1 MDLEQKAIERIKTA
15 SEMSIEYYKQ
25 PLICTYSGGKDSDVL
40 LELFKRSGV
49 PFEVQHSHTTA
60 DAPQTVWHVRDNF
73 KKLEEGGIKCSI
85 NYPRKP
91 DGTRITMWNLIPR
104 KLMPPTRLVRYCCK
118 ELKET
123 AGMGR
128 YVATG
133 VRWDESTKRKH
144 TRSEFEKIGA
154 SVKTKESFDD
164 SVMLNNDNNSKRRI
178 TELCMQKHKMVVNP
192 IVDWKEEDI
201 WNYID
206 QENICVNKL
215 YQCGYKRVGC
225 IGCPMAGRKGKL
237 KEFYDFPTFKLNYIR
252 AFDRMLEVRKA
263 KNLPTQWESGEE
275 VFLWWIEDKNVAGQ
289 REFKVAENG
298 QLMW

>member
-1 MDLEQKAIERIKTA
+1 
-15 SEMSIEYYKQ
+15 
-25 PLICTYSGGKDSDVL
+25 
-40 LELFKRSGV
+40 
-49 PFEVQHSHTTA
+49 
-60 DAPQTVWHVRDNF
+60 
-73 KKLEEGGIKCSI
+73 
-85 NYPRKP
+85 
-91 DGTRITMWNLIPR
+91 
-104 KLMPPTRLVRYCCK
+104 
-118 ELKET
+118 
-123 AGMGR
+123 MGR

-192 IVDWKEEDI
+192 IVDWKEKDI

-206 QENICVNKL
+206 QEHICTNEL

-225 IGCPMAGRKGKL
+225 IGCPMAGRKGRL

-252 AFDRMLEVRKA
+252 AFDMMLEARKA
-263 KNLPTQWESGEE
+263 KNLPTRWESGEE

>member
-1 MDLEQKAIERIKTA
+1 
-15 SEMSIEYYKQ
+15 
-25 PLICTYSGGKDSDVL
+25 
-40 LELFKRSGV
+40 
-49 PFEVQHSHTTA
+49 
-60 DAPQTVWHVRDNF
+60 
-73 KKLEEGGIKCSI
+73 
-85 NYPRKP
+85 
-91 DGTRITMWNLIPR
+91 
-104 KLMPPTRLVRYCCK
+104 
-118 ELKET
+118 
-123 AGMGR
+123 
-128 YVATG
+128 
-133 VRWDESTKRKH
+133 
-144 TRSEFEKIGA
+144 
-154 SVKTKESFDD
+154 
-164 SVMLNNDNNSKRRI
+164 
-178 TELCMQKHKMVVNP
+178 MVVNP

-225 IGCPMAGRKGKL
+225 IGCPMAGRKGRL

-252 AFDRMLEVRKA
+252 AFDRMLETRKA

>member
-1 MDLEQKAIERIKTA
+1 
-15 SEMSIEYYKQ
+15 
-25 PLICTYSGGKDSDVL
+25 
-40 LELFKRSGV
+40 
-49 PFEVQHSHTTA
+49 
-60 DAPQTVWHVRDNF
+60 
-73 KKLEEGGIKCSI
+73 
-85 NYPRKP
+85 
-91 DGTRITMWNLIPR
+91 MWNLILR
-104 KLMPPTRLVRYCCK
+104 KLIPPTRHVRYCCQ
-118 ELKET
+118 ELKENNSN
-123 AGMGR
+123 GR
-128 YVATG
+128 YIATG
-133 VRWDESTKRKH
+133 VRWDESTKRKNMWD
-144 TRSEFEKIGA
+144 EFERIG
-154 SVKTKESFDD
+154 SSKKTAEKFNT
-164 SVMLNNDNNSKRRI
+164 VMLSNDNDSKRRI
-178 TELCMQKHKMVVNP
+178 TELCMQKAKMTVNP

-206 QENICVNKL
+206 QEHICTNEL

-225 IGCPMAGRKGKL
+225 IGCPMAGRKGRL

>member
-1 MDLEQKAIERIKTA
+1 MIISRNW
-15 SEMSIEYYKQ
+15 
-25 PLICTYSGGKDSDVL
+25 
-40 LELFKRSGV
+40 KR
-49 PFEVQHSHTTA
+49 
-60 DAPQTVWHVRDNF
+60 
-73 KKLEEGGIKCSI
+73 GGIKCSI

-91 DGTRITMWNLIPR
+91 DGTRITMWNLIPK
-104 KLMPPTRLVRYCCK
+104 KLMPPTRLVRYCCQ
-118 ELKET
+118 ELKENN
-123 AGMGR
+123 ANGR
-128 YVATG
+128 YIATG
-133 VRWDESTKRKH
+133 VRWDESTKRKNMWD
-144 TRSEFEKIGA
+144 EFERIG
-154 SVKTKESFDD
+154 SSKKTAEKFNT
-164 SVMLNNDNNSKRRI
+164 VMLSNDNDSKRRI
-178 TELCMQKHKMVVNP
+178 TELCMQKAKMTVNP
-192 IVDWKEEDI
+192 IVDWKEKDI

-206 QENICVNKL
+206 QEHICTNEL

-225 IGCPMAGRKGKL
+225 IGCPMAGRKGRL

>member
-1 MDLEQKAIERIKTA
+1 
-15 SEMSIEYYKQ
+15 
-25 PLICTYSGGKDSDVL
+25 
-40 LELFKRSGV
+40 
-49 PFEVQHSHTTA
+49 
-60 DAPQTVWHVRDNF
+60 
-73 KKLEEGGIKCSI
+73 
-85 NYPRKP
+85 
-91 DGTRITMWNLIPR
+91 MWNLIPK

-123 AGMGR
+123 ACMGR

-154 SVKTKESFDD
+154 SVKTKELFDD

-237 KEFYDFPTFKLNYIR
+237 KEFYDFPTFKLNYIK